1 MKIFRLTRVAA
12 VGLMLGGIFG
22 LSLALAP
29 VIAQTLPAGSFA
41 TVNGQPLTDALLEV
55 NVRTNVLRGQ
65 PDTPQLRQAI
75 VNELIGREILAQE
88 ALKLKLDQTPEAKVQ
103 WQQMQ
108 QNFLANLVLAHFANT
123 NPVNQAQIKAEYD
136 QFLKNVADAKQYKLS
151 LIVVPTEARARAII
165 TELNKSKDSGLFT
178 KIAEQES
185 TDPSQANRGELDWL
199 LTEQLLPGVGNVVAN
214 LSKGRISAVPI
225 QTPGGWN
232 VIRVDDVRDFTPAP
246 MQEIEA
252 QLRQVAAQKQLSA
265 YIETL
270 QTQAKIVR

>member
-1 MKIFRLTRVAA
+1 MKILRLTRVAT

-22 LSLALAP
+22 VSLALTP
-29 VIAQTLPAGSFA
+29 VTAQTLPAGSFA
-41 TVNGQPLTDALLEV
+41 TVNGQPLTDALLDV

-88 ALKLKLDQTPEAKVQ
+88 ALKLKLEQTPEAKVQ

-123 NPVNQAQIKAEYD
+123 NPVTQAQIKAEYD

-165 TELNKSKDSGLFT
+165 TELNKSKDSGLFA
-178 KIAEQES
+178 KIAESES
-185 TDPSQANRGELDWL
+185 TDPSQANRGELEWL

-232 VIRVDDVRDFTPAP
+232 VIRVDDVRDFTPPP
-246 MQEIEA
+246 MQEIEG
-252 QLRQVAAQKQLSA
+252 QLRQAAAQNQLSA

-270 QTQAKIVR
+270 QTQAQIVR

>member
-1 MKIFRLTRVAA
+1 MKILRLTRVAT

-22 LSLALAP
+22 VSLALTP
-29 VIAQTLPAGSFA
+29 VTAQTLPAGSFA
-41 TVNGQPLTDALLEV
+41 TVNGQPLTDALLDV

-88 ALKLKLDQTPEAKVQ
+88 ALKLKLEQTPEAKVQ

-123 NPVNQAQIKAEYD
+123 NPVSQAQIKAEYD

-165 TELNKSKDSGLFT
+165 TELNKSKDSGLFA
-178 KIAEQES
+178 KIAESES
-185 TDPSQANRGELDWL
+185 TDPSQANRGELEWL

-232 VIRVDDVRDFTPAP
+232 VIRVDDVRDFTPPP
-246 MQEIEA
+246 MQEIEG
-252 QLRQVAAQKQLSA
+252 QLRQAAAQNQLSA

-270 QTQAKIVR
+270 QTQAQIVR

>member
-1 MKIFRLTRVAA
+1 MKILRLTRVAT

-22 LSLALAP
+22 VSLALTP
-29 VIAQTLPAGSFA
+29 VTAQTLPAGSFA
-41 TVNGQPLTDALLEV
+41 TVNGQPLTDALLDV

-88 ALKLKLDQTPEAKVQ
+88 ALKLKLEQTPEAKVQ

-123 NPVNQAQIKAEYD
+123 NPVSQAQIKAEYD

-165 TELNKSKDSGLFT
+165 TELNKSKDSGLFA
-178 KIAEQES
+178 KIAESES

-232 VIRVDDVRDFTPAP
+232 VIRVDDVRDFTPPP
-246 MQEIEA
+246 MQEIEG
-252 QLRQVAAQKQLSA
+252 QLRQAAAQNQLSA

-270 QTQAKIVR
+270 QTQAQIVR